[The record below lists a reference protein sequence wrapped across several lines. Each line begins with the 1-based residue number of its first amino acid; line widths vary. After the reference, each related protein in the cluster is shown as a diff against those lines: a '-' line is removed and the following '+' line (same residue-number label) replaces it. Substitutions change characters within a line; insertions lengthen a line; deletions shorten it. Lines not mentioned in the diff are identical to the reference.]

1 MSNINISLT
10 EKELETAISG
20 LLFSC
25 SVNVVSNTDKEFQ
38 INLLS
43 LATKLKENL
52 PNVQLENLQFLK
64 EEDYE
69 DEISQVLFDT
79 FNTNMKVV
87 TFEQV

>member
-52 PNVQLENLQFLK
+52 PNVQLENVQFLK

>member
-10 EKELETAISG
+10 EKELQTAISG